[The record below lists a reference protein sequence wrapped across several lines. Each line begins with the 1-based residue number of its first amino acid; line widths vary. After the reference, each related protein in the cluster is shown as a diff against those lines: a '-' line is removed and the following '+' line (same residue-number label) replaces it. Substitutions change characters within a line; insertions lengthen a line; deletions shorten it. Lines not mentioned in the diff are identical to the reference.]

1 MIQKSKESISPDRYR
16 HLFFDL
22 DHTLWDFERSSG
34 ECLTEVYHTFDMAGL
49 GIGSLE
55 NFIATYLR
63 INYQLWREL
72 ERGEIPH
79 GHIREQRFRRVLQE
93 FGVHADIDSKPME
106 EAYIEMLPTK
116 SYLIEGS
123 LEVLNHARE
132 KGYQLH
138 ILTNGFDLVQSR
150 KMQSAG
156 IFDYFVHIVT
166 NEKARARKPDRRI
179 FEYALQC
186 AGADC
191 GDCLMI
197 GDNWEADILGA
208 KGAGMDTV
216 YYNPAGNVFD
226 ESATYDIRHL
236 RELMEIL

>member
-1 MIQKSKESISPDRYR
+1 MPYQ

-34 ECLTEVYHTFDMAGL
+34 ECLTEIYQTFDMAGM
-49 GIGSLE
+49 GINSIDD
-55 NFIATYLR
+55 FVSTYLR

-79 GHIREQRFRRVLQE
+79 GHIREHRFRRVLEE
-93 FGVHADIDSKPME
+93 FGVHAGIDFRPME
-106 EAYIEMLPTK
+106 EAYMEMLPTK
-116 SYLIEGS
+116 SYLIDGS
-123 LEVLNHARE
+123 LEVLNYVRDQ
-132 KGYQLH
+132 GYILH
-138 ILTNGFDLVQSR
+138 VLTNGYDLVQGK
-150 KMQSAG
+150 KMRSAG

-166 NEKARARKPDRRI
+166 NEKAQARKPDRRI

-186 AGADC
+186 AGAGCDN
-191 GDCLMI
+191 GLMI

-226 ESATYDIRHL
+226 ESPTHDIRHL

>member
-1 MIQKSKESISPDRYR
+1 MKYR

-34 ECLTEVYHTFDMAGL
+34 ECLTEVYHTFGMAGL
-49 GIGSLE
+49 GIEPLE
-55 NFIATYLR
+55 DFIASYLR

-79 GHIREQRFRRVLQE
+79 GHIREHRFRRVLEE
-93 FGVHADIDSKPME
+93 FGVRGDVDFKPME
-106 EAYIEMLPTK
+106 EAYLEMLPTK
-116 SYLIEGS
+116 SHLIDGS
-123 LEVLNHARE
+123 LEVLDYVRD

-138 ILTNGFDLVQSR
+138 ILTNGFDLVQGK

-156 IFDYFVHIVT
+156 IFDRFVHVIT
-166 NEKARARKPDRRI
+166 NEKAQARKPDRRI

-186 AGADC
+186 AGASC
-191 GDCLMI
+191 EECLMI

-208 KGAGMDTV
+208 KRFGMDTV
-216 YYNPAGNVFD
+216 YYNPAGNTFD
-226 ESATYDIRHL
+226 ELPTHDIRHL

>member
-1 MIQKSKESISPDRYR
+1 MPPQRYQ

-34 ECLTEVYHTFDMAGL
+34 ECLTEIYSTFRMADVGVA
-49 GIGSLE
+49 SLE
-55 NFIATYLR
+55 EFIATYLR

-79 GHIREQRFRRVLQE
+79 GHIREQRFRRVLEE
-93 FGVHADIDSKPME
+93 FGVPADVDFRPME

-116 SYLIEGS
+116 SYLIDGS
-123 LEVLNHARE
+123 LEVLDYARD

-138 ILTNGFDLVQSR
+138 ILTNGYDMVQGK

-166 NEKARARKPDRRI
+166 NEKAQSRKPDRRI

-186 AGADC
+186 AEAESR
-191 GDCLMI
+191 DCLMI

-208 KGAGMDTV
+208 MNIGMDTA
-216 YYNPAGNVFD
+216 YYNPTGNIFKVWP
-226 ESATYDIRHL
+226 THNIRHM
-236 RELMEIL
+236 RELMKIL